1 MSTHVVQQGECFA
14 TIANAH
20 GFSTKALYEHPDNAD
35 LRKIRPSPS
44 VLHPGDEVV
53 VPERA
58 AREVS
63 VASGAKHR
71 FKVKV
76 AKREL
81 RLILRDHAGK
91 AIAGESYVLETD
103 DERIEGETSGDG
115 ELKHLIASARQVTL
129 TLRERVL
136 VLDCGCINPMTD
148 TPDEGTSG
156 ACERLRNMGYAVDEG
171 SDALGPSTRVA
182 LALFQHDAKLDVT
195 GELDD
200 ATRAKLIEAH
210 GC

>member
-1 MSTHVVQQGECFA
+1 MSTHVVQQGECIA
-14 TIANAH
+14 TIAKAY

-35 LRKIRPSPS
+35 LRKIRPNPS
-44 VLHPGDEVV
+44 VLYPGDKVV
-53 VPERA
+53 VPERSPGEA
-58 AREVS
+58 S

-71 FKVKV
+71 FKVKL

-81 RLILRDHAGK
+81 RLVLRDHAGK
-91 AIAGESYVLETD
+91 AISGESYVVEAD
-103 DERIEGETSGDG
+103 GERTEGETSGDG
-115 ELKHLIASARQVTL
+115 EVKQLIESARQVTL
-129 TLRERVL
+129 TIRDRVL
-136 VLDCGCINPMTD
+136 VLDCGYINPMSD
-148 TPDEGTSG
+148 TADEGTSG

-171 SDALGPSTRVA
+171 SDPLDPSLRVA

-200 ATRAKLIEAH
+200 ATRAKLTEAH